1 MGPQGLRR
9 ELLSLKHS
17 HGRESYK
24 CQGTGGALCP
34 TLAQTLRTPTGQCPS
49 GTLLW
54 HRRNR
59 APREWGFICNGVGTH
74 MREGGWHHRQSS
86 ALAKVKL
93 TGPLAL
99 GAHAVPWDLLP
110 SPSTTGSIMALL
122 TPVPRGGQDR
132 QPCTRQACCPHCT
145 LMAGGGSGLTCP
157 LAGDDGHRPQKNCT
171 DPGGS
176 KPVLQP
182 QCVPRE
188 GTTGGVKA

>member
-1 MGPQGLRR
+1 MAESPINAKAQEGLCAPHWLRHCGPPRVSAPAGP
-9 ELLSLKHS
+9 SS
-17 HGRESYK
+17 
-24 CQGTGGALCP
+24 GTGEIGHLGNRGLC
-34 TLAQTLRTPTGQCPS
+34 ATG
-49 GTLLW
+49 
-54 HRRNR
+54 
-59 APREWGFICNGVGTH
+59 WGQGIH
-74 MREGGWHHRQSS
+74 MGEGGWHHRQSS

-157 LAGDDGHRPQKNCT
+157 LAGDDGHRPQENCT

-182 QCVPRE
+182 RCIPQE
-188 GTTGGVKA
+188 GTTGG